1 MLGDLGDGPMTF
13 AKITK
18 AMEVTSAYWLKL
30 MPVVRDIV
38 FHYQDIVG
46 DKVLPTEDQEDAE
59 ANVKR
64 LTKILSEGKK

>member
-1 MLGDLGDGPMTF
+1 MTF
-13 AKITK
+13 GKITK

-46 DKVLPTEDQEDAE
+46 DKVLPAEDQENAE
-59 ANVKR
+59 EHVRR
-64 LTKILSEGKK
+64 LAKILSEGKK

>member
-1 MLGDLGDGPMTF
+1 MTF
-13 AKITK
+13 GKITK

-46 DKVLPTEDQEDAE
+46 DKVLPGEDQENAE
-59 ANVKR
+59 ENVRR
-64 LTKILSEGKK
+64 LHKILAEGKR